1 MDMDT
6 LSEKAERFAA
16 KAADKLERDA
26 RQIGELKRMI
36 GRGIDKA
43 LTWFLVIGLVMIPV
57 AYLLSGLQ
65 WLILAIFQ

>member
-1 MDMDT
+1 MDMET
-6 LSEKAERFAA
+6 LERFAV

-36 GRGIDKA
+36 GRGIDRA
-43 LTWFLVIGLVMIPV
+43 LKWSLVIALAMIPV

-65 WLILAIFQ
+65 WLLLAIFQ

>member
-1 MDMDT
+1 MDMET
-6 LSEKAERFAA
+6 LERFAV

-36 GRGIDKA
+36 GRGIDRA
-43 LTWFLVIGLVMIPV
+43 LNWFLVITLAMIPI
-57 AYLLSGLQ
+57 AFLLSGLQ

>member
-6 LSEKAERFAA
+6 LSKKAERVAW
-16 KAADKLERDA
+16 KVGDKLERDA

-36 GRGIDKA
+36 GRAIDRA
-43 LTWFLVIGLVMIPV
+43 LNWFLVIILAMIPI
-57 AYLLSGLQ
+57 AFLLSGLQ

>member
-1 MDMDT
+1 MET
-6 LSEKAERFAA
+6 LERFAV

-36 GRGIDKA
+36 GRGIDRA
-43 LTWFLVIGLVMIPV
+43 LNWFLVITLAMIPI
-57 AYLLSGLQ
+57 AFLLSGLQ